1 MKKAPNHATGQAGRH
16 MITFEDAMRATDL
29 DPVASLNTQALER
42 DDVVNLILQRSEI
55 IRDQPRYNRY
65 IRAWMN
71 GNIRPV
77 HDLIDQI
84 GMEVLVRR
92 AAAFVYLEYLQLRPI
107 LEAKPPKAIADIGC
121 GYGLFDL
128 FLARDFDCTVHLIDL
143 ETNENR
149 HFGFEEEGAA
159 YSSLKVA
166 KTLLTGNGV
175 PARRVKTL
183 NPAEKDVLTLKK
195 LDYAF
200 SFISCGFHFPWT
212 TYRDFFL
219 GSVAQDGRII
229 LDIRSK
235 TMPAVVHELSQIG
248 YVRAVQKSAGN
259 SADRMMIMKAGIV

>member
-1 MKKAPNHATGQAGRH
+1 
-16 MITFEDAMRATDL
+16 MITFEEAMQATDL
-29 DPVASLNTQALER
+29 EQITGLKVDALDM

-71 GNIRPV
+71 GNTAPV
-77 HDLIDQI
+77 HELINQI
-84 GMEVLVRR
+84 GAEVLVRR

-107 LEAKPPKAIADIGC
+107 FEAKPPKTIADIGC
-121 GYGLFDL
+121 GYALFDL
-128 FLARDFDCTVHLIDL
+128 FLAQDFGCTLNLIDL
-143 ETNENR
+143 ESNENR

-166 KTLLTGNGV
+166 KTLLTQNGV
-175 PARRVKTL
+175 PAKSVKTL
-183 NPAEKDVLTLKK
+183 NPTTGDVHKLKK

-200 SFISCGFHFPWT
+200 SFISCGFHFPWH

-219 GSVAQDGRII
+219 GSVAEDGRII

-235 TMPAVVHELSQIG
+235 TLSTVMFELSEIG
-248 YVRAVQKSAGN
+248 YVRAVQKAANN
-259 SADRMMIMKAGIV
+259 SAARMLIMKAGVV